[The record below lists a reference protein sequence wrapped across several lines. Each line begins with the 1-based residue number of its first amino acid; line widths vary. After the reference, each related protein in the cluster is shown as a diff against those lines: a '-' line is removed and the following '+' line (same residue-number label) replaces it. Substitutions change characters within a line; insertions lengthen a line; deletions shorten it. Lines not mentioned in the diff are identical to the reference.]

1 MCNNRSSLSYRISLT
16 RFRTLFFALMVFS
29 SFTIFYHL
37 GSNSLHNG
45 DEALYAIISREML
58 ITGDWFTPRTGGEPC
73 FNKPPLKFWLTALC
87 FRFFG
92 TSEWVIR
99 FWSALSA
106 VACIFFTVLLAKEL
120 FGEKEALWSG
130 FSLTTCFHFIYEHCA
145 KTGEMDAILLFFLVS
160 SMYLLI
166 LSEKNPRLLLAS
178 SAVMGLASLTKNF
191 AGFLPFGI
199 GILYLLVTGK
209 WRVYRVSGVIQAVLL
224 FLIISSGWIIAMI
237 LMHKKAFLDE
247 FFIQQVYNRAT
258 STEYGTGVNAAR
270 SLTGGILF
278 IGKTILKGFYPW
290 SLLLPPCLVWA
301 FFRIPQWRKDSRIL
315 LLIWFVSFGIVLLL
329 CKNKLHWYVLPLY
342 PAASILIGKFL
353 TEAFSD
359 ARINWKNTLSCVF
372 LFCGFFLLL
381 PNCNYNLFSL
391 RAVESRVSTLVLNP
405 HPIAALLFIAGSII
419 IWIFIA
425 RKFPRLIN
433 YFIPAVLLIYA
444 ATFVMLPLRYA
455 SHQSEIQKLTTAISQ
470 HTRTSERTLYFWG
483 IPEGVFEHT
492 DLLWKPPKIA
502 KWYFSIIPNT
512 HISFLT
518 ADEDEICRR
527 LETGG
532 SNLFLMPNRYYQ
544 QIQSTCSH
552 QVLAS
557 QRVRGNTYV
566 LVSPVK
572 K

>member
-1 MCNNRSSLSYRISLT
+1 VCNNQPSFSYFISIT
-16 RFRTLFFALMVFS
+16 KFRTLFFSLIIFS

-37 GSNSLHNG
+37 GSNSIHNG

-58 ITGDWFTPRTGGEPC
+58 ISGDWLTPRTGGEPC
-73 FNKPPLKFWLTALC
+73 FNKPPLKFWLTAVC

-92 TSEWVIR
+92 TSEWVTR
-99 FWSALSA
+99 FWSAATA
-106 VACIFFTVLLAKEL
+106 VACVFFSVLLAKEL

-145 KTGEMDAILLFFLVS
+145 RTGEMDAILLFFLVS

-166 LSEKNPRLLLAS
+166 RSEKNPRLLLVS

-199 GILYLLVTGK
+199 GLLYLLVTGK
-209 WRVYRVSGVIQAVLL
+209 WRNYRVSGVIQAVLL
-224 FLIISSGWIIAMI
+224 FLIISTGWFIAMI
-237 LMHKKAFLDE
+237 QIHKHAFLNE

-258 STEYGTGVNAAR
+258 STEYGIGVNEAK

-290 SLLLPPCLVWA
+290 SLLLPLCLVWA
-301 FFRIPQWRKDSRIL
+301 FFRIPRWRKDGRIL
-315 LLIWFVSFGIVLLL
+315 PLIWLASFGIVLLL

-342 PAASILIGKFL
+342 PAASILIGKFIA
-353 TEAFSD
+353 ESFSVY
-359 ARINWKNTLSCVF
+359 RIDWKNTLSCVF

-381 PNCNYNLFSL
+381 PNYSYNLFSL
-391 RAVESRVSTLVLNP
+391 RAVDSRVSTLVLNP
-405 HPIAALLFIAGSII
+405 HPVAAPLFIAGSII
-419 IWIFIA
+419 LWIFIA
-425 RKFPRLIN
+425 RRFPRLIN
-433 YFIPAVLLIYA
+433 YFIPAVLLVYA

-455 SHQSEIQKLTTAISQ
+455 SHQSEIQKLTTIISQ
-470 HTRTSERTLYFWG
+470 QTRTSERTLYFWG
-483 IPEGVFEHT
+483 IPETIFEHT
-492 DLLWKPPKIA
+492 DVLWKPPKIA

-532 SNLFLMPNRYYQ
+532 SSLFLMPYRYYQ
-544 QIQSTCSH
+544 QIQSTCYH

-557 QRVRGNTYV
+557 QSVRGNTYV

>member
-1 MCNNRSSLSYRISLT
+1 M
-16 RFRTLFFALMVFS
+16 
-29 SFTIFYHL
+29 
-37 GSNSLHNG
+37 GSNSIHNG

-58 ITGDWFTPRTGGEPC
+58 ISGDWLTPRTGGEPC
-73 FNKPPLKFWLTALC
+73 FNKPPLKFWLTAVC

-92 TSEWVIR
+92 TSEWVTR
-99 FWSALSA
+99 FWSAATA
-106 VACIFFTVLLAKEL
+106 VACVFFSVLLAKEL

-145 KTGEMDAILLFFLVS
+145 RTGEMDAILLFFLVS

-166 LSEKNPRLLLAS
+166 RSEKNPRLLLVS

-199 GILYLLVTGK
+199 GLLYLLVTGK
-209 WRVYRVSGVIQAVLL
+209 WRNYRVSGVIQAVLL
-224 FLIISSGWIIAMI
+224 FLIISTGWFIAMI
-237 LMHKKAFLDE
+237 QIHKHAFLNE

-258 STEYGTGVNAAR
+258 STEYGIGVNEAK

-290 SLLLPPCLVWA
+290 SLLLPLCLVWA
-301 FFRIPQWRKDSRIL
+301 FFRIPRWRKDGRIL
-315 LLIWFVSFGIVLLL
+315 PLIWLASFGIVLLL

-342 PAASILIGKFL
+342 PAASILIGKFIA
-353 TEAFSD
+353 ESFSVY
-359 ARINWKNTLSCVF
+359 RIDWKNTLSCVF

-381 PNCNYNLFSL
+381 PNYSYNLFSL
-391 RAVESRVSTLVLNP
+391 RAVDSRVSTLVLNP
-405 HPIAALLFIAGSII
+405 HPVAAPLFIAGSII
-419 IWIFIA
+419 LWIFIA
-425 RKFPRLIN
+425 RRFPRLIN
-433 YFIPAVLLIYA
+433 YFIPAVLLVYA

-455 SHQSEIQKLTTAISQ
+455 SHQSEIQKLTTIISQ
-470 HTRTSERTLYFWG
+470 QTRTSERTLYFWG
-483 IPEGVFEHT
+483 IPETIFEHT
-492 DLLWKPPKIA
+492 DVLWKPPKIA

-532 SNLFLMPNRYYQ
+532 SSLFLMPYRYYQ
-544 QIQSTCSH
+544 QIQSTCYH

-557 QRVRGNTYV
+557 QSVRGNTYV

>member
-1 MCNNRSSLSYRISLT
+1 VCNNRSSLSYRSSLT

-29 SFTIFYHL
+29 SFPIFYHL

-58 ITGDWFTPRTGGEPC
+58 LTGDWLTPQVQGEPC

-99 FWSALSA
+99 FWSAAAA
-106 VACIFFTVLLAKEL
+106 VACVFFTVLLAKEL

-145 KTGEMDAILLFFLVS
+145 KTGEMDAILLFFLIS
-160 SMYLLI
+160 SLYFLI
-166 LSEKNPRLLLAS
+166 RSEKNPRLLTISLAL
-178 SAVMGLASLTKNF
+178 MGLASLTKNF
-191 AGFLPFGI
+191 AGFLPLGI
-199 GILYLLVTGK
+199 GFLYLLTTAK
-209 WRVYRVSGVIQAVLL
+209 WRTYRVSGIVQAVLL

-237 LMHKKAFLDE
+237 LIHKKAFLDE

-290 SLLLPPCLVWA
+290 SLLLLPCLVWA
-301 FFRIPQWRKDSRIL
+301 FFRIPQWRKDGRIL

-329 CKNKLHWYVLPLY
+329 CKNKLHWYVLPFY
-342 PAASILIGKFL
+342 PTASILIGKFL

-391 RAVESRVSTLVLNP
+391 RAVSSRVSTLVLNP
-405 HPIAALLFIAGSII
+405 YPIAALLFIVGSII

-433 YFIPAVLLIYA
+433 YFIPAVLLVYA

-455 SHQSEIQKLTTAISQ
+455 SHQSEIQKLTIAISQ
-470 HTRTSERTLYFWG
+470 QTRTSERTLYFWG
-483 IPEGVFEHT
+483 IPEAVFEHT

-527 LETGG
+527 LEIGG

-544 QIQSTCSH
+544 QIQSTCPH